1 MDVNVGA
8 RRVVAALL
16 VGWEPANFAVR
27 GLQVLPTL
35 GDRSWAASGEL
46 ALHGV
51 VAAFCVAAG
60 MMLWHGAPDARRL
73 AQAAIIV
80 SAARVVQS
88 IYWSALPDDT
98 APGDEW
104 FYAGIAIGVAALL
117 TGLLYVSGAR
127 PSERP
132 SR

>member
-1 MDVNVGA
+1 
-8 RRVVAALL
+8 
-16 VGWEPANFAVR
+16 
-27 GLQVLPTL
+27 LQVLPTL
-35 GDRSWAASGEL
+35 GDRSWAASAEL
-46 ALHGV
+46 AIHGL

-98 APGDEW
+98 PPGDEW
-104 FYAGIAIGVAALL
+104 FYAAVAVGFAVVLSAVL
-117 TGLLYVSGAR
+117 SVSGPR
-127 PSERP
+127 PSEPP